1 MTSMSGI
8 PPANSAT
15 ETMGAWLRRESLR
28 ALKVGTLLLIAG
40 LAVVYAL
47 DAAWP
52 AFSSRWWRVNHQLT
66 RAALEQHPLAHAR
79 NFGTHLGANE
89 YGWGL
94 LAWSTPFNVTAAQD
108 ELKLEFPEF
117 LGVRNGTPIAKHSSA
132 LLRQNRVAAYVAR
145 YQVIEARRFARIYAP
160 PDPFSPPDANAELGQ
175 VVTKIFGLPDA
186 AIATVRR
193 IVAGGMTSI
202 LLCSTVLALSAVA
215 LWQSRRP
222 ARRWLKLLVWP
233 TLASTLVWIAIVAM
247 SVGSVLGGKFT
258 DNTSAIALLTALPF
272 LFLAAKLPLRYA
284 ETLALTKPP
293 APAKWDGVERRK
305 NREPTPPAA

>member
-1 MTSMSGI
+1 
-8 PPANSAT
+8 
-15 ETMGAWLRRESLR
+15 MGAWLRRETRR
-28 ALKVGTLLLIAG
+28 ALKVSALLFVAG
-40 LAVVYAL
+40 LAFVYAI

-52 AFSSRWWRVNHQLT
+52 GFSSRWWRVNHQLT
-66 RAALEQHPLAHAR
+66 HAALEQHPLAHAR
-79 NFGTHLGANE
+79 NFGTRLGANE

-94 LAWSTPFNVTAAQD
+94 LAWSAPFNVTAAQE
-108 ELKLEFPEF
+108 ELKFEFPEF
-117 LGVRNGTPIAKHSSA
+117 VGVRNGKPIAKRSSA
-132 LLRQNRVAAYVAR
+132 LLRQNRVAAYLAR
-145 YQVIEARRFARIYAP
+145 HQQIEARRFARIYAP
-160 PDPFSPPDANAELGQ
+160 PDAFSPPDANAELGQ

-186 AIATVRR
+186 AIHTVLLL
-193 IVAGGMTSI
+193 VSGGIMSI
-202 LLCSTVLALSAVA
+202 LLFSTMLALAAVA
-215 LWQSRRP
+215 LWEAHRP

-233 TLASTLVWIAIVAM
+233 TLASALVWIAIVAM

-272 LFLAAKLPLRYA
+272 LLLAAKLPLRYA